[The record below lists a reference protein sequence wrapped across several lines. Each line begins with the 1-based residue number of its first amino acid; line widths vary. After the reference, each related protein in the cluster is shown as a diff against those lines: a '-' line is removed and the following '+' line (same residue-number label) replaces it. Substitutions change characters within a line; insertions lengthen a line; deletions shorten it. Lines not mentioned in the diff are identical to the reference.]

1 MMATAKAKGIGIG
14 ALVVIAIIVWYLF
27 IRDDSYAAHLAADIA
42 SGKQIEVPEFGTDNI
57 IDAADAVA
65 ATSNLPLS
73 LDPSVAGLPLPNSTG
88 FPSLKL

>member
-1 MMATAKAKGIGIG
+1 MASAKAKGIGIG

-27 IRDDSYAAHLAADIA
+27 FRDDSVAANLAADIA
-42 SGKQIEVPEFGTDNI
+42 SGKQIDVPEFGADNI
-57 IDAADAVA
+57 IDAADAIA

-73 LDPSVAGLPLPNSTG
+73 LTKLNLPGSTG